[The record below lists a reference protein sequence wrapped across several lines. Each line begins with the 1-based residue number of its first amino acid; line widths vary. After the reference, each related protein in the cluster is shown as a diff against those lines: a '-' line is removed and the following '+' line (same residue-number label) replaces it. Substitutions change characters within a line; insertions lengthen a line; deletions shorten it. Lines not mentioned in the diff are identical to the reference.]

1 LALPI
6 GTDAPRWGGEICCEL
21 LIFVN
26 GVAAGFEARLIAER
40 IEKHFALVVSGM
52 TNLNRDAG
60 RPPDAIVNLVAVVS
74 RRIGVRTIALTRGRR
89 PHAATI

>member
-1 LALPI
+1 M
-6 GTDAPRWGGEICCEL
+6 GGEICCEL

-52 TNLNRDAG
+52 TNRNRVANG
-60 RPPDAIVNLVAVVS
+60 PFNCAIVMIVCRVTQDPSALQVLRAAV
-74 RRIGVRTIALTRGRR
+74 GVDSDHQQA
-89 PHAATI
+89 

>member
-1 LALPI
+1 MALPI

-52 TNLNRDAG
+52 TNLHRDAG
-60 RPPDAIVNLVAVVS
+60 RPI
-74 RRIGVRTIALTRGRR
+74 
-89 PHAATI
+89 